1 MTQSRQRTGLLGER
15 IAARYLLR
23 NGYELVSHR
32 FRSGHRD
39 VDLIMRLGNEVVFVE
54 VKCRRGSEFGTP
66 VEAVTHRKQREL
78 TKSAL
83 VWLSRNSSVKMT
95 CRFDVIGVLIIGQN
109 VRIRHVQDA
118 FPVATG

>member
-1 MTQSRQRTGLLGER
+1 M
-15 IAARYLLR
+15 
-23 NGYELVSHR
+23 
-32 FRSGHRD
+32 
-39 VDLIMRLGNEVVFVE
+39 DLIMRLGNEVVFVE